1 MCYLIPHSGE
11 LEFDLIIH
19 SFIKI
24 VIENS
29 VRNFIALD
37 LRIQFL
43 NYFYFFK
50 KLLKYSSFTMLC

>member
-1 MCYLIPHSGE
+1 MCYLVPHSGE
-11 LEFDLIIH
+11 PEFDLIIH
-19 SFIKI
+19 SFTKI

-43 NYFYFFK
+43 SYFYFF
-50 KLLKYSSFTMLC
+50 LIIEMSSFTMLC

>member
-1 MCYLIPHSGE
+1 MCYLVPHPGE

-43 NYFYFFK
+43 NYFNFFK
-50 KLLKYSSFTMLC
+50 KIIEI